1 MIVTMILISV
11 YKLKYSLKINVI
23 FFKFLLLIK
32 LSNKQR
38 ALVKIKILFKSF
50 EIEDRIKESC
60 KWQIFKFNFFE
71 NFYIY
76 YFMFDYKEHQQLYT
90 YQNKLNFFNLYNY
103 SKLI

>member
-32 LSNKQR
+32 LSNSKQR
-38 ALVKIKILFKSF
+38 ALIKIKILFKSF
-50 EIEDRIKESC
+50 EIEDRIKESY

-71 NFYIY
+71 NFHIY
-76 YFMFDYKEHQQLYT
+76 YSMFGYKEHQQLYT
-90 YQNKLNFFNLYNY
+90 STTI
-103 SKLI
+103 SKS

>member
-38 ALVKIKILFKSF
+38 ALKIKILFKSF
-50 EIEDRIKESC
+50 EIEDRIKKFY
-60 KWQIFKFNFFE
+60 KW
-71 NFYIY
+71 
-76 YFMFDYKEHQQLYT
+76 
-90 YQNKLNFFNLYNY
+90 
-103 SKLI
+103 

>member
-38 ALVKIKILFKSF
+38 ALKIKILFKSF

-76 YFMFDYKEHQQLYT
+76 YSMFGYKEHQQLYT
-90 YQNKLNFFNLYNY
+90 YQSHKINLIFLIYIIILN
-103 SKLI
+103 